1 MRYGL
6 RLSRQ
11 AQRYVQRVNLGQRR
25 LLLDRFDEL
34 QIDPYS
40 NKSKPLAG
48 LAGLRS
54 SRVGDL
60 RVIFSVEDALVLV
73 EVIKI
78 GPRGDVYR
86 NL

>member
-1 MRYGL
+1 MRYAL

-11 AQRYVQRVNLGQRR
+11 AEGYLRRANPGQRR
-25 LLLDRFDEL
+25 LLLDRFAEL
-34 QIDPYS
+34 QSDPYLR
-40 NKSKPLAG
+40 KSKPLAG

-60 RVIFSVEDALVLV
+60 RIIYTVEDTLILV
-73 EVIKI
+73 EVVKI